1 MEKIKIEHSD
11 NYVRDR
17 HSKAILSADSGGLE
31 AYKRTRERMKQI
43 QTYGDDINNLKTEFS
58 EIKSLL
64 QQILK
69 NQDKAT

>member
-1 MEKIKIEHSD
+1 MEKIKIENSD